1 MNDFARQFLSD
12 CQDIS
17 NNIIATGQN
26 LYAAINDDIEA
37 KRNLRDAEEILS
49 AAEAEIVAE
58 ATIRASTEK
67 TGPLAGVAATSSA
80 FKAACEALI
89 ARERHSNPQI
99 AQLHAHAIRCRNVAD
114 QTTILREGTA
124 VTFSALKHAAD
135 LRAAMLHSMT
145 D

>member
-1 MNDFARQFLSD
+1 MNDFARQFMNE

-17 NNIIATGQN
+17 NNLIATGQN

-37 KRNLRDAEEILS
+37 KRNLRDAEEMLS
-49 AAEAEIVAE
+49 NAEAEIIAE
-58 ATIRASTEK
+58 ATIRAATEK
-67 TGPLAGVAATSSA
+67 AGPLAGIAATSSA
-80 FKAACEALI
+80 FKSAVEAMI

-99 AQLHAHAIRCRNVAD
+99 AQLLAHVIRCRNVAD

-124 VTFSALKHAAD
+124 VTFSALRHAAD
-135 LRAAMLHSMT
+135 LRAAMLRSMT

>member
-1 MNDFARQFLSD
+1 MNDFARSFFSD

-17 NNIIATGQN
+17 NNLIATGQN

-37 KRNLRDAEEILS
+37 KRHLRDAEEMLS
-49 AAEAEIVAE
+49 AAESEIIAE

-67 TGPLAGVAATSSA
+67 AGALAGIAATSSA

-89 ARERHSNPQI
+89 ARQRSSNPQI
-99 AQLHAHAIRCRNVAD
+99 AQLYAHVIRCRNVAD

-124 VTFSALKHAAD
+124 VTFSALKHASD
-135 LRAAMLHSMT
+135 LRAAMLRSMT